1 MPFCDHFEPLLSS
14 ADEHVQTTGPE
25 HGDRH
30 SPRPAKG
37 VAEKQHAGLLE
48 LDAQPSVASTRLPE
62 GAAPKVS
69 APVQVRRA
77 HIRTPTQHRAPN
89 QEPGR
94 ILIPGDGAAGD
105 QEAQNRPACAAI
117 AATRRLRPV
126 PSQRFLA
133 LRCQAHTP
141 SCSRQV
147 TSTSI
152 RMVRPG
158 PASAPRGHA
167 PLRTDTLSLA
177 RTISDRRLWA
187 VGCGACPPVGRAQIS
202 WFWVWQCAG
211 VRAAPWARCW
221 FRSWSLAFSGTSAM
235 PATQDGIPVTE
246 AVTAQRIRARPLT
259 WLPVPGRANPECV
272 PCIWAPSPA

>member
-1 MPFCDHFEPLLSS
+1 
-14 ADEHVQTTGPE
+14 
-25 HGDRH
+25 
-30 SPRPAKG
+30 
-37 VAEKQHAGLLE
+37 LLE
-48 LDAQPSVASTRLPE
+48 LDAQPSVASIRLPE

-77 HIRTPTQHRAPN
+77 HIRTPTRHRAPN

-94 ILIPGDGAAGD
+94 ILIPGDGATGD

-117 AATRRLRPV
+117 VVTRRLRPV

-133 LRCQAHTP
+133 LSCQAYTP

-152 RMVRPG
+152 SMVKPG

-177 RTISDRRLWA
+177 
-187 VGCGACPPVGRAQIS
+187 
-202 WFWVWQCAG
+202 
-211 VRAAPWARCW
+211 
-221 FRSWSLAFSGTSAM
+221 
-235 PATQDGIPVTE
+235 
-246 AVTAQRIRARPLT
+246 
-259 WLPVPGRANPECV
+259 
-272 PCIWAPSPA
+272 

>member
-1 MPFCDHFEPLLSS
+1 MATATPLGPPR
-14 ADEHVQTTGPE
+14 AQT
-25 HGDRH
+25 
-30 SPRPAKG
+30 AQ
-37 VAEKQHAGLLE
+37 KQHAGVLE
-48 LDAQPSVASTRLPE
+48 LDAQPSVASIRLPE

-77 HIRTPTQHRAPN
+77 HIRTPTRHRAPN

-94 ILIPGDGAAGD
+94 ILVPGDGAAGD
-105 QEAQNRPACAAI
+105 QGAQNRPACAAI

-133 LRCQAHTP
+133 LWSQAHTP

-152 RMVRPG
+152 RMARPG

-177 RTISDRRLWA
+177 RTISDRR
-187 VGCGACPPVGRAQIS
+187 I
-202 WFWVWQCAG
+202 F
-211 VRAAPWARCW
+211 ARCDVW
-221 FRSWSLAFSGTSAM
+221 DSGAAQSADPHVTVCAVRLVSWGGYARINAHRTS
-235 PATQDGIPVTE
+235 
-246 AVTAQRIRARPLT
+246 RT
-259 WLPVPGRANPECV
+259 W
-272 PCIWAPSPA
+272 

>member
-1 MPFCDHFEPLLSS
+1 MSMPKPVGPNMATATPLGPPR
-14 ADEHVQTTGPE
+14 AQT
-25 HGDRH
+25 
-30 SPRPAKG
+30 AQ
-37 VAEKQHAGLLE
+37 KQHAGVLE
-48 LDAQPSVASTRLPE
+48 LDAQPSVTSIRLPE

-77 HIRTPTQHRAPN
+77 HIRTPTRHRAPN

-94 ILIPGDGAAGD
+94 ILVPGDGAAGD
-105 QEAQNRPACAAI
+105 QGAQNRPACAAI

-133 LRCQAHTP
+133 LWSQAHTP

-152 RMVRPG
+152 RMARPG

-177 RTISDRRLWA
+177 RTISDRR
-187 VGCGACPPVGRAQIS
+187 I
-202 WFWVWQCAG
+202 F
-211 VRAAPWARCW
+211 ARCDVW
-221 FRSWSLAFSGTSAM
+221 DSGAAQSADPHVTVCAVRLVSWGGYARINAHRTS
-235 PATQDGIPVTE
+235 
-246 AVTAQRIRARPLT
+246 RT
-259 WLPVPGRANPECV
+259 W
-272 PCIWAPSPA
+272 